1 LFLELILLKRNK
13 NMENKTKVILGGT
26 LLAIAGLVYWNTAKA
41 YEDKKAADKSI
52 SDKAL
57 KDKEAADK
65 ALPEE
70 KDLMQALIRTVEGSI
85 RANRKINGK
94 IFMRDNLREI
104 NGVQYIDAFIQL
116 KDLSCLDSLISM
128 GVKIN
133 GKPSTLTT
141 ALIPIISLEKV
152 AEITCVINISMGQ
165 KASLK

>member
-1 LFLELILLKRNK
+1 MVVKLFLELILLKRNK

-85 RANRKINGK
+85 RANRKING
-94 IFMRDNLREI
+94 NYL
-104 NGVQYIDAFIQL
+104 
-116 KDLSCLDSLISM
+116 
-128 GVKIN
+128 
-133 GKPSTLTT
+133 
-141 ALIPIISLEKV
+141 
-152 AEITCVINISMGQ
+152 VI
-165 KASLK
+165 